1 MRFKIMKKM
10 NILLTVILMV
20 ILALLSSGCTGHSD
34 EDYQE
39 RLAEFAA
46 NVNASAEYYDQVVES
61 DPENATAWCVRAMY
75 YNGNFNQ
82 YEKALESVNRSLE
95 LDPESALAW
104 YVKGIILLNSGDK
117 DGASVYFDKAVK
129 YDPSLAGSVPDVDKF
144 GSEGTDFIVVAYKEE

>member
-20 ILALLSSGCTGHSD
+20 IPVLLSSGCTGHSD

-46 NVNASAEYYDQVVES
+46 NVNASAEYYDHAVES

-82 YEKALESVNRSLE
+82 HDKALESVNRSLE
-95 LDPESALAW
+95 LEPEYALAW

-117 DGASVYFDKAVK
+117 EGASVCFDNAVK
-129 YDPSLAGSVPDVDKF
+129 YDPSYSGSIPDVEKF
-144 GSEGTDFIVVAYKEE
+144 GSEGTDFIAVSYKEE